1 MNEMKAQQAEEVE
14 HRDFCIKSLNEN
26 NRSQTGAY
34 EKKDNLQT
42 LMADLEKQIETLTD
56 KLKTTAQEI
65 ADTQTQMGRRSE
77 TREAENGDYQ
87 QTVQEQRITQMIL
100 QKAIDRM
107 SQVYAMLEMEARRRQ
122 PGAPHT
128 QTSAT
133 HTDPGNGP
141 AKFKKYEE
149 NAGGKRVLAMLD
161 EVKQDS
167 INMENEAIRDEE
179 DAQAA
184 YENFMKDSNKF
195 IIKGTQGITDM
206 TEAKSTAES
215 DLVMAKTDLKGTM
228 SELFGLHEEAGDL
241 HKSCDFLLNNF
252 ELRQKARSEEMDAL
266 REAKNILSG

>member
-1 MNEMKAQQAEEVE
+1 M
-14 HRDFCIKSLNEN
+14 
-26 NRSQTGAY
+26 G
-34 EKKDNLQT
+34 
-42 LMADLEKQIETLTD
+42 
-56 KLKTTAQEI
+56 TTAQEI

-107 SQVYAMLEMEARRRQ
+107 SQVYAMLEMQARRQ

-161 EVKQDS
+161 DVMKDSQD
-167 INMENEAIRDEE
+167 MENQSIRDEE

-195 IIKGTQGITDM
+195 IIQSTQAT
-206 TEAKSTAES
+206 
-215 DLVMAKTDLKGTM
+215 
-228 SELFGLHEEAGDL
+228 
-241 HKSCDFLLNNF
+241 
-252 ELRQKARSEEMDAL
+252 
-266 REAKNILSG
+266 

>member
-1 MNEMKAQQAEEVE
+1 MKAQQADEVE

-26 NRSQTGAY
+26 NRSQTAAY
-34 EKKDNLQT
+34 EKKDSLT
-42 LMADLEKQIETLTD
+42 TRIADLEKSIETLTANIG
-56 KLKTTAQEI
+56 TTTQEI
-65 ADTQTQMGRRSE
+65 ADTQNQMGRRSE

-87 QTVQEQRITQMIL
+87 ATVQEQRLTQMIL
-100 QKAIDRM
+100 QKAMDRM
-107 SQVYAMLEMEARRRQ
+107 AQVYAMLMQRAHQ

-133 HTDPGNGP
+133 STDPGNGP

-161 EVKQDS
+161 EVLQDS
-167 INMENEAIRDEE
+167 KTMENDAIASEE

-206 TEAKSTAES
+206 TEGKATAES

-228 SELFGLHEEAGDL
+228 GELFGLHEEAGDL

-252 ELRQKARSEEMDAL
+252 ELRQKARSAEIDAL
-266 REAKNILSG
+266 NEAKNILSGMK